1 VAGEAVDQGDDTGDD
16 RGGLGGPELG
26 SQRGDDPPPDVG
38 DPAVPPPEAG
48 DLAPRQRPAVLAHD
62 HHQVRGTEGDL
73 GVGLEQV
80 LERVVGVRR
89 GSDGVIHGDL
99 HPGSDAVVDV
109 DQNLLLGA
117 EVAGDVAGADSGVV
131 ADLADA
137 HPVEPPGAEQG
148 EGGGE
153 DALAW

>member
-1 VAGEAVDQGDDTGDD
+1 M
-16 RGGLGGPELG
+16 
-26 SQRGDDPPPDVG
+26 
-38 DPAVPPPEAG
+38 
-48 DLAPRQRPAVLAHD
+48 
-62 HHQVRGTEGDL
+62 
-73 GVGLEQV
+73 
-80 LERVVGVRR
+80 VGVRR

-137 HPVEPPGAEQG
+137 HPVEPSGAEQG